1 MTIRESFAKLYIGLI
16 TIMYFIMA
24 RANGRQNKD
33 CSNGVPRINQY
44 LLFVLPLFLEK
55 KTEEMCIICLDKLC
69 PASL

>member
-44 LLFVLPLFLEK
+44 LLFVLPLFLENR
-55 KTEEMCIICLDKLC
+55 TGAMSIICSSK
-69 PASL
+69 